1 MPGESSEEKMDGQI
15 VREEASCRGSESEHD
30 GENPMFEE
38 NTEDFDYDEFEMRRY
53 RNALAL
59 KVCLV
64 MIWVV
69 TPDAAPRVM
78 TTFTSDDLA
87 VLQKQRMPKLESPL
101 SPTEKDSSV
110 KNGAGSSIDLGPVCG
125 SRDQDEQY
133 KLETEVQVACGV
145 TGLVR
150 AVIAGGRDEW
160 SELDFVDVLI
170 ESEGGGMQWVVSF
183 CFLFF
188 LCSCFVLRCGVS
200 A

>member
-1 MPGESSEEKMDGQI
+1 
-15 VREEASCRGSESEHD
+15 
-30 GENPMFEE
+30 
-38 NTEDFDYDEFEMRRY
+38 
-53 RNALAL
+53 
-59 KVCLV
+59 
-64 MIWVV
+64 
-69 TPDAAPRVM
+69 
-78 TTFTSDDLA
+78 
-87 VLQKQRMPKLESPL
+87 MPKLESPL

-110 KNGAGSSIDLGPVCG
+110 KNGAGSSIDVGPVCG

-200 A
+200 ASWHTR